1 MEFIYDV
8 VIVGGGPG
16 GLCAGLYSARANLK
30 NVLLEKLIPGGEIV
44 NTAWVEDYPGF
55 ELIGGP
61 ELAKKMEEH
70 AVKFGLEIKTEN
82 VVEIYSE
89 GQDRIV
95 KTDDNVY
102 RAKAVILAS
111 GGSPNKLGI
120 PGEYEYAGKGVS
132 YCALCDGAFFKG
144 EVIAVVGGGDAAV
157 EEGTFLT
164 KYGSK
169 VYLIHRRESFRA
181 QKIIQDRAFAND
193 KIEIIWNTAAE
204 EIVGNDKK
212 VDGLKLKNLKT
223 GETKTLPVGAV
234 FIFIGFVPNSNLFR
248 EPMNKDKLGYILTN
262 DRMETNLP
270 GIYAIGDVRAQLC
283 KQVTNA
289 VGDGT
294 TAAVAAQKYIESL
307 KDASV
312 AART

>member
-1 MEFIYDV
+1 MDFNYDV

-30 NVLLEKLIPGGEIV
+30 TVLLEKLIPGGEIA
-44 NTAWVEDYPGF
+44 NTAFVEDYPGF

-61 ELAKKMEEH
+61 ELAQKMEAH
-70 AVKFGLEIKTEN
+70 ARRFGLEIKTET

-89 GQDRIV
+89 GQDKIV
-95 KTDDNVY
+95 KTDDNIY
-102 RAKAVILAS
+102 RAKAVILAT

-157 EEGTFLT
+157 EEATFLT
-164 KYGSK
+164 KFGSK
-169 VYLIHRRESFRA
+169 VYIIHRREAFRA
-181 QKIIQDRAFAND
+181 QKIIQDRAFANP
-193 KIEIIWNTAAE
+193 KIEVIWNTAAE
-204 EIVGNDKK
+204 EIVGDGKK
-212 VDGLKLKNLKT
+212 TGGIKLKNLKT
-223 GETKTLPVGAV
+223 GEAKTLPVGAV

-248 EPMNKDKLGYILTN
+248 EPVKKDKLGYIITN
-262 DRMETNLP
+262 DRMETDIP
-270 GIYAIGDVRAQLC
+270 GVYAIGDVRAQLC

-307 KDASV
+307 KDQPA
-312 AART
+312 AARA